1 MKLWNKRSFTT
12 LVGVTLMA
20 GLLAACSGGRHYAGF
35 DNQMS
40 DVDLT
45 ARQSKMVEMAS
56 KKLDLNDAQKQ
67 RLNTLADKLREQR
80 AALMGKTDK
89 KIDMRADVQSLV
101 AGAAFDRVKAQAL
114 IEEKTMAIRG
124 KSPEV
129 IAAAAEFFDSL
140 NPAQQQQVRELMQRR
155 KSWRG

>member
-89 KIDMRADVQSLV
+89 KIDMRADVQSAHGLLLHQ
-101 AGAAFDRVKAQAL
+101 AASRYQMPVD
-114 IEEKTMAIRG
+114 
-124 KSPEV
+124 PC
-129 IAAAAEFFDSL
+129 SL
-140 NPAQQQQVRELMQRR
+140 
-155 KSWRG
+155 